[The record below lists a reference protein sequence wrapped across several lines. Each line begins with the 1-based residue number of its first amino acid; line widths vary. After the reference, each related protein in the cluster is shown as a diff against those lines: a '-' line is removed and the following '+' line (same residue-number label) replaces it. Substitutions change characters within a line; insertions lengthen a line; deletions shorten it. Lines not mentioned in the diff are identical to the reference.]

1 MINWLI
7 TMFTEWLMEICY
19 FHSFSNTNI
28 GNPYNV
34 LRLDIFLFLSFNMIY
49 ASSYSFELCLPV
61 NTHLHVYL
69 FDRRAKN

>member
-69 FDRRAKN
+69 L